1 MNVFYPSSK
10 VGPVMAPAPDQETP
24 TTSEPVWLLEGDAYC
39 VIDGALLYSPRF
51 VDGSYDNLGWA
62 EVDFGAVEED
72 LPHGPALV
80 ETLSKVHYDLVL
92 IKEQGRVDFHRA
104 A

>member
-24 TTSEPVWLLEGDAYC
+24 TTSEPVWLTPGAAYC
-39 VIDGALLYSPRF
+39 VELGALLYTPRYL
-51 VDGSYDNLGWA
+51 DGSYDNLCLS
-62 EVDFGAVEED
+62 EVEFGEFDDDQEQVEY
-72 LPHGPALV
+72 
-80 ETLSKVHYDLVL
+80 LSKVHYDLIL
-92 IKEQGRVDFHRA
+92 IQEQGRVDFSRA